1 MSAPDDYRSRL
12 YQDYAASV
20 DPALRGASLP
30 ALDANDAVFSR
41 DFAPFLP
48 SDTSARILDAG
59 CGRGNLLSFL
69 KRAGYTNA
77 VGVDR
82 SPASVAAAR
91 AAGLN
96 AEEGDALDYMNAHPG
111 GFDAVV
117 AVDVLEHLRKDEVL
131 QFLDAAF
138 KALKAG
144 GVFVA
149 QTANAEALFASRMLN
164 IDFTHETAFTRHSL
178 RQVLVAAG
186 FTDAEFKE
194 IAPVGTGPRACLRRV
209 LWTLIRLKLSAL
221 LHAETGSGIL
231 HNDHIFSQI
240 FLAKARKPV

>member
-1 MSAPDDYRSRL
+1 MSAPDDYRRRL

-30 ALDANDAVFSR
+30 ALDANDPVFAR
-41 DFAPFLP
+41 DYAPFLP
-48 SDTSARILDAG
+48 ADERARILDAG
-59 CGRGNLLSFL
+59 CGRGHLLSYL
-69 KRAGYTNA
+69 TRAGYTNA

-91 AAGLN
+91 AAGFSAL
-96 AEEGDALDYMNAHPG
+96 EGDAVAHMDAHPG
-111 GFDAVV
+111 EYDAIV

-138 KALKAG
+138 KALKPG
-144 GVFVA
+144 GVFLA
-149 QTANAEALFASRMLN
+149 QTVNAEALFAARMLD

-178 RQVLVAAG
+178 RQVLTAAG
-186 FTDAEFKE
+186 FADAEFKE
-194 IAPVGTGPRACLRRV
+194 IGPVGRGPRALLRRL
-209 LWTLIRLKLSAL
+209 LWTLIRLKLSVL

-231 HNDHIFSQI
+231 RNDHLFTQL